1 MHQQRQPHTLGVG
14 GGVQLK
20 PTTPHTPTTGRHLHT
35 AHGVALLEALMAL
48 LLLASGVLTLLWT
61 HQQALALQRQQ
72 IMLSVAMGVA
82 DDLAER
88 MRLNAPRSA
97 DYAKTW
103 GASTLASSSAKS
115 IDCAAQACSRAELA
129 PWDMQ
134 QIQQSLQSQLPEGDL
149 AVFPLTDA
157 PNWWGIALAWRDDRM
172 TYRTDGASGTPACP
186 DNKSC
191 WRLFFRPAG

>member
-1 MHQQRQPHTLGVG
+1 MHQQRQPDSLGVG
-14 GGVQLK
+14 GGLQLTSSRQK
-20 PTTPHTPTTGRHLHT
+20 SLALGHHPDSVLGF
-35 AHGVALLEALMAL
+35 ALLEALMAL

-61 HQQALALQRQQ
+61 HQHAMALQRQQ
-72 IMLSVAMGVA
+72 IMLSVAIGVA

-88 MRLNAPRSA
+88 MQLNTPRSA

-103 GASTLASSSAKS
+103 GSFATSMANQA
-115 IDCAAQACSRAELA
+115 DCAAQACSRAELA
-129 PWDMQ
+129 QWDMQ
-134 QIQQSLQSQLPEGDL
+134 QIQQALQTQLPEGDL

-157 PNWWGIALAWRDDRM
+157 PNWWGILLAWRDDRM

-186 DNKSC
+186 DTKSC

>member
-1 MHQQRQPHTLGVG
+1 
-14 GGVQLK
+14 
-20 PTTPHTPTTGRHLHT
+20 
-35 AHGVALLEALMAL
+35 MAL

-72 IMLSVAMGVA
+72 IMLAVAMGLA

-88 MRLNAPRSA
+88 MQLNAPRSA
-97 DYAKTW
+97 NYAKTW
-103 GASTLASSSAKS
+103 GVSTVGPLSSEKS
-115 IDCAAQACSRAELA
+115 MDCAAQACSRAELA
-129 PWDMQ
+129 LWDMQ
-134 QIQQSLQSQLPEGDL
+134 QVQQTLQSQLPEGDL
-149 AVFPLTDA
+149 TVFPLTDA
-157 PNWWGIALAWRDDRM
+157 PNWWGIVLAWRDDRM

>member
-1 MHQQRQPHTLGVG
+1 M
-14 GGVQLK
+14 QLK
-20 PTTPHTPTTGRHLHT
+20 PRVKRPQALRRNLQSQS
-35 AHGVALLEALMAL
+35 GVALLEALMAL

-72 IMLSVAMGVA
+72 IMRAVAIGLA

-88 MRLNAPRSA
+88 MRLNAPRTV

-103 GASTLASSSAKS
+103 GASAPGTGKQP
-115 IDCAAQACSRAELA
+115 DCAAQPCLRSELA
-129 PWDMQ
+129 QWDMQ
-134 QIQQSLQSQLPEGDL
+134 QVQQTLQTQLPEGDA
-149 AVFPLTDA
+149 AVFALTDA
-157 PNWWGIALAWRDDRM
+157 AGWWGIVLAWRDDRM

-191 WRLFFRPAG
+191 WRLFFRPGV

>member
-1 MHQQRQPHTLGVG
+1 
-14 GGVQLK
+14 
-20 PTTPHTPTTGRHLHT
+20 
-35 AHGVALLEALMAL
+35 MAL

-103 GASTLASSSAKS
+103 GASYPASSSAKS
-115 IDCAAQACSRAELA
+115 IDCAVQACSRAELA
-129 PWDMQ
+129 QWDMQ
-134 QIQQSLQSQLPEGDL
+134 QIQQALQSQLPEGDL

>member
-1 MHQQRQPHTLGVG
+1 MKHFVQHTQAWQR
-14 GGVQLK
+14 
-20 PTTPHTPTTGRHLHT
+20 TPRNQS
-35 AHGVALLEALMAL
+35 GVALLEALMAL

-72 IMLSVAMGVA
+72 IMRAVAMGLA

-88 MRLNAPRSA
+88 MQLNAPRAA

-103 GASTLASSSAKS
+103 GAAAMGTAKPL
-115 IDCAAQACSRAELA
+115 DCATQPCLRTELA
-129 PWDMQ
+129 QWDMQ
-134 QIQQSLQSQLPEGDL
+134 QVQQTLQTQLPEGDAAIFAL
-149 AVFPLTDA
+149 SDVPG
-157 PNWWGIALAWRDDRM
+157 WWGIVLAWRDDRM

-191 WRLFFRPAG
+191 WRLFFRPAA